1 MYDKDKIKSE
11 LTLEEVKTLL
21 TELGTQH
28 IELYLDKGHIIT
40 NTICHHISD
49 GKMKLYY
56 YIEEK
61 VFHCYTD
68 CGSNF
73 DIYELV
79 IKNHKLKGVEM
90 NLTSAINWILRTLGK
105 STSYENKPE
114 GFMHQSNS
122 RLEEIEWF
130 DSLTVKKPVVIPMK
144 VHSDLILRLFFDEPH
159 PLFLEDGISES
170 TMKKFEIMYYE
181 KSNRIV
187 IPHRHYKTGEIIG
200 LKSRSLNFE
209 DIDKGFKYIPM
220 KIQEV
225 SYSYPTFQNLYGL
238 YQNKEMIKK
247 LRKVVIFES
256 EKSVMQFESFFPNQN
271 FSVALCGSNI
281 SKLQVEMLLELGVEE
296 VIIALDKEFT
306 KLNSKE
312 ADVNYDKLKRLCGMF
327 SSYTRVSMIWDKK
340 NLLRLKD
347 SPSDRGRE
355 VFVELF
361 KNRKTIETE
370 SEVK

>member
-28 IELYLDKGHIIT
+28 IESYLDKGHIIT
-40 NTICHHISD
+40 NTICHNTSD

-61 VFHCYTD
+61 SFHCYTD
-68 CGSNF
+68 CSCNF
-73 DIYELV
+73 DIYDLV
-79 IKNHKLKGVEM
+79 IRNHKLKGVEM

-105 STSYENKPE
+105 TSQYEEVKQE
-114 GFMHQSNS
+114 GFIHQSQT
-122 RLEEIEWF
+122 RLEEIDWF
-130 DSLTVKKPVVIPMK
+130 DSLTVKKPVLIPMK
-144 VHSDLILRLFFDEPH
+144 VHSDKILDLFFDEPH
-159 PLFLEDGISES
+159 PQFLEDGITES

-181 KSNRIV
+181 KTNRIV
-187 IPHRHYKTGEIIG
+187 IPHRHHKTGEIIG
-200 LKSRSLNFE
+200 LKSRSLDFS
-209 DIDKGFKYIPM
+209 DIDKGYKYIPM

-238 YQNKEMIKK
+238 YQNAEMIKK

-281 SKLQVEMLLELGVEE
+281 SKLQVEMLVDLGVEE
-296 VIIALDKEFT
+296 VIIALDKEFI

-312 ADVNYDKLKRLCGMF
+312 ADIYYEKLQRLCRMF
-327 SSYTRVSMIWDKK
+327 SSYTKVSMIWDNR

-347 SPSDRGRE
+347 SPSDRGKST
-355 VFVELF
+355 FIELF
-361 KNRKTIETE
+361 KNRKIITTAE
-370 SEVK
+370 

>member
-11 LTLEEVKTLL
+11 LTLEEIKTLL

-28 IELYLDKGHIIT
+28 IEIYLEKGHIIT
-40 NTICHHISD
+40 NTICHNISD

-56 YIEEK
+56 YLEEK
-61 VFHCYTD
+61 TFHCYTD

-73 DIYELV
+73 DVFDLV
-79 IKNHKLKGVEM
+79 IKNHSLKGVEM
-90 NLTSAINWILRTLGK
+90 NLISAINWILRTLGK
-105 STSYENKPE
+105 ETRYENKPQ
-114 GFMHQSNS
+114 GFIHNS
-122 RLEEIEWF
+122 GRLEEIDWF
-130 DSLTVKKPVVIPMK
+130 DSLFPKKPVLIPM
-144 VHSDLILRLFFDEPH
+144 VSHSDLILKLFSDKPH
-159 PLFLEDGISES
+159 PSFLEDGIDEK

-181 KSNRIV
+181 KSNRVV

-220 KIQEV
+220 KIQNV

-247 LRKVVIFES
+247 IKKVVIFES

-281 SKLQVEMLLELGVEE
+281 SKIQVEMLLDLGVEE

-312 ADVNYDKLKRLCGMF
+312 ADINYDKLTRLCRMF
-327 SSYTRVSMIWDKK
+327 SSYTNVSMVFDRK
-340 NLLRLKD
+340 NLLQLKD

-355 VFVELF
+355 TFIELF
-361 KNRKTIETE
+361 KNRKTITTVE
-370 SEVK
+370 

>member
-11 LTLEEVKTLL
+11 LTLEEIKMLL

-28 IELYLDKGHIIT
+28 IETYLEKGHIIT
-40 NTICHHISD
+40 NTICHNISD

-56 YIEEK
+56 YLEEK
-61 VFHCYTD
+61 TFHCYTD

-73 DIYELV
+73 DIYDLV
-79 IKNHKLKGVEM
+79 IKNHSLKGVEM

-105 STSYENKPE
+105 ETRYENKPQ
-114 GFMHQSNS
+114 GFIHTSG
-122 RLEEIEWF
+122 RLEEIDWF
-130 DSLTVKKPVVIPMK
+130 DSMFVKKPVLIPMK
-144 VHSDLILRLFFDEPH
+144 SHSDLILKLFSDKPH
-159 PLFLEDGISES
+159 PAFLEDGISEE

-181 KSNRIV
+181 KTNRIV
-187 IPHRHYKTGEIIG
+187 IPHRHHETGEIIG
-200 LKSRSLNFE
+200 LKSRSLNFD

-238 YQNKEMIKK
+238 YQNKDIIKK
-247 LRKVVIFES
+247 IKKVIIFES

-281 SKLQVEMLLELGVEE
+281 SKLQVEMLLDLGVEE
-296 VIIALDKEFT
+296 VIVALDKEFS

-312 ADVNYDKLKRLCGMF
+312 ADINYDKLTRLCRMF
-327 SSYTRVSMIWDKK
+327 SSYTNVSMIFDKS
-340 NLLRLKD
+340 NLLELKD

-355 VFVELF
+355 TFIELF
-361 KNRKTIETE
+361 KKRKTITTLE
-370 SEVK
+370 